1 MNDKIFLLSVDE
13 YEKYYDKIPKYD
25 AEGTDYSYWWWLR
38 TPNKYYASSS
48 SSAFFVDGNFGRVRN
63 GIDAYYSAVRP
74 ALDISDFDDLEI
86 THGRFT
92 RLGAEWQ
99 LIDDNLAIAVEPIF
113 DSEFGKDNN
122 YETSAVRKKLL
133 EWYDR
138 EAKKEKYE
146 PYIELGD
153 GKYDLDRIRELDNQE
168 LAETL
173 TSIYKAGIDEGIII
187 GERSDKID

>member
-13 YEKYYDKIPKYD
+13 CERYYDKIPKYD
-25 AEGTDYSYWWWLR
+25 ADNKDYEYWWWLR
-38 TPNKYYASSS
+38 TPYKFTASSS
-48 SSAFFVDGNFGRVRN
+48 SHAFHVGGRN
-63 GIDAYYSAVRP
+63 GNVGLSYASSNRAVRP
-74 ALDISDFDDLEI
+74 TLDISEFTDLEI
-86 THGRFT
+86 ADGRFT

-99 LIDDNLAIAVEPIF
+99 VIGDNLAIAVEPIF
-113 DSEFGKDNN
+113 NSEFGKDNN
-122 YETSAVRKKLL
+122 YETSEIRKKLL

-138 EAKKEKYE
+138 AIEKEKYK

-153 GKYDLDRIRELDNQE
+153 GKYDFDRIRKLDNQE

-173 TSIYKAGIDEGIII
+173 TNIYKAGIDEGIII